1 MGLFSF
7 LKKKEPEPA
16 PAITATIHAQ
26 TVEMKQRTRGE
37 LPLAEIGG
45 YVSPS
50 GGFVNYGRFCVT
62 GMNSSTGRKNTKR
75 YEAQT
80 EADARA
86 AAADDGLVEPM
97 TVQVEP
103 QIPPT
108 DRQMDYALEL
118 EAMLPDGVCK
128 EDVSAIISRITD
140 EDETAPDP
148 GLSLYAHA
156 CGVKFSRFVG
166 EKALLSY
173 MVSQMHGAARGEL
186 YAYAVYRQEN
196 GGRFSDPRS
205 LSVYEF
211 LRSCGAEIA
220 EDPALLKSLEDR
232 DVYDFAGPNRGTKV
246 YKMAAARL
254 KQCGAL

>member
-26 TVEMKQRTRGE
+26 TVEVKQRTHGE

-140 EDETAPDP
+140 EDEAAPDP

-186 YAYAVYRQEN
+186 YAYAVYRQES
-196 GGRFSDPRS
+196 GDFYPRS
-205 LSVYEF
+205 P
-211 LRSCGAEIA
+211 CGER
-220 EDPALLKSLEDR
+220 LL
-232 DVYDFAGPNRGTKV
+232 
-246 YKMAAARL
+246 
-254 KQCGAL
+254 

>member
-1 MGLFSF
+1 MSVGFI
-7 LKKKEPEPA
+7 PA
-16 PAITATIHAQ
+16 
-26 TVEMKQRTRGE
+26 
-37 LPLAEIGG
+37 
-45 YVSPS
+45 
-50 GGFVNYGRFCVT
+50 
-62 GMNSSTGRKNTKR
+62 
-75 YEAQT
+75 
-80 EADARA
+80 
-86 AAADDGLVEPM
+86 
-97 TVQVEP
+97 
-103 QIPPT
+103 
-108 DRQMDYALEL
+108 
-118 EAMLPDGVCK
+118 

-140 EDETAPDP
+140 EDEAAPDP

-186 YAYAVYRQEN
+186 YAYAVYRQEG

-246 YKMAAARL
+246 YKMAAAIL

>member
-26 TVEMKQRTRGE
+26 AVEVKQRTRGE

-62 GMNSSTGRKNTKR
+62 VMNSSTGRKNTKR

-128 EDVSAIISRITD
+128 DDVSAIISRITD
-140 EDETAPDP
+140 DDEAAPDP

-186 YAYAVYRQEN
+186 YAYAVYRQEI

-254 KQCGAL
+254 KQCRAL

>member
-1 MGLFSF
+1 
-7 LKKKEPEPA
+7 
-16 PAITATIHAQ
+16 
-26 TVEMKQRTRGE
+26 
-37 LPLAEIGG
+37 
-45 YVSPS
+45 
-50 GGFVNYGRFCVT
+50 
-62 GMNSSTGRKNTKR
+62 
-75 YEAQT
+75 
-80 EADARA
+80 
-86 AAADDGLVEPM
+86 
-97 TVQVEP
+97 
-103 QIPPT
+103 
-108 DRQMDYALEL
+108 MDYALEL

-140 EDETAPDP
+140 EDEAAPDP

-156 CGVKFSRFVG
+156 FGVKFSRFVG

-173 MVSQMHGAARGEL
+173 MVSQMHGAVRGEL
-186 YAYAVYRQEN
+186 YAYAVYRQES

>member
-26 TVEMKQRTRGE
+26 TVEVKQRTRGE

-86 AAADDGLVEPM
+86 AAADDG
-97 TVQVEP
+97 
-103 QIPPT
+103 
-108 DRQMDYALEL
+108 EL

-140 EDETAPDP
+140 EDEAAPDP

-186 YAYAVYRQEN
+186 YAYAVYRQES

-246 YKMAAARL
+246 YKMAAAIL

>member
-16 PAITATIHAQ
+16 PAITAMIHAQ
-26 TVEMKQRTRGE
+26 TVEVKQRTRGE

-140 EDETAPDP
+140 EDEAAPDP

-186 YAYAVYRQEN
+186 YAYAVYRQES
-196 GGRFSDPRS
+196 GGRFSDPRG

-254 KQCGAL
+254 KQRGAL

>member
-26 TVEMKQRTRGE
+26 TVEVKQRTHGE

-140 EDETAPDP
+140 EDEAAPDP

-186 YAYAVYRQEN
+186 YAYAVYRQESC
-196 GGRFSDPRS
+196 GRFSDPRG

-211 LRSCGAEIA
+211 LHSCGAEIA

>member
-26 TVEMKQRTRGE
+26 TVEVKQRTRGE

-75 YEAQT
+75 YETQT

-86 AAADDGLVEPM
+86 AAADDGLV
-97 TVQVEP
+97 
-103 QIPPT
+103 
-108 DRQMDYALEL
+108 DYALEL
-118 EAMLPDGVCK
+118 EAMLPDGVCR

-140 EDETAPDP
+140 EDEAAPDP

-186 YAYAVYRQEN
+186 YAYAVYRQES

-220 EDPALLKSLEDR
+220 EDPALLKSR

>member
-26 TVEMKQRTRGE
+26 TVEVKQRTRGE

-86 AAADDGLVEPM
+86 CLF
-97 TVQVEP
+97 
-103 QIPPT
+103 IH
-108 DRQMDYALEL
+108 
-118 EAMLPDGVCK
+118 
-128 EDVSAIISRITD
+128 I
-140 EDETAPDP
+140 
-148 GLSLYAHA
+148 
-156 CGVKFSRFVG
+156 
-166 EKALLSY
+166 
-173 MVSQMHGAARGEL
+173 
-186 YAYAVYRQEN
+186 
-196 GGRFSDPRS
+196 
-205 LSVYEF
+205 
-211 LRSCGAEIA
+211 
-220 EDPALLKSLEDR
+220 
-232 DVYDFAGPNRGTKV
+232 
-246 YKMAAARL
+246 
-254 KQCGAL
+254 

>member
-26 TVEMKQRTRGE
+26 TVEVKQRTRGE

-86 AAADDGLVEPM
+86 A
-97 TVQVEP
+97 
-103 QIPPT
+103 PT
-108 DRQMDYALEL
+108 LWDPCGRA
-118 EAMLPDGVCK
+118 PR
-128 EDVSAIISRITD
+128 AI
-140 EDETAPDP
+140 A
-148 GLSLYAHA
+148 
-156 CGVKFSRFVG
+156 
-166 EKALLSY
+166 EKAP
-173 MVSQMHGAARGEL
+173 HL
-186 YAYAVYRQEN
+186 Y
-196 GGRFSDPRS
+196 S
-205 LSVYEF
+205 
-211 LRSCGAEIA
+211 
-220 EDPALLKSLEDR
+220 
-232 DVYDFAGPNRGTKV
+232 
-246 YKMAAARL
+246 
-254 KQCGAL
+254 

>member
-1 MGLFSF
+1 MGLFNF
-7 LKKKEPEPA
+7 LKKKEQEPT
-16 PAITATIHAQ
+16 PAITASIHTQ
-26 TVEMKQRTRGE
+26 TVEVKQQTRGE

-62 GMNSSTGRKNTKR
+62 GVNSTTGRKNTKR
-75 YEAQT
+75 YETQT

-86 AAADDGLVEPM
+86 AAALDGLVEPM
-97 TVQVEP
+97 AVQVEP
-103 QIPPT
+103 QIAPT

-140 EDETAPDP
+140 EDEAAPDP

-186 YAYAVYRQEN
+186 YAYAVYRQER
-196 GGRFSDPRS
+196 GGAFSDPRC
-205 LSVYEF
+205 LPVYES
-211 LRSCGAEIA
+211 LRSCGDEIA
-220 EDPALLKSLEDR
+220 EDPALLKSLEER

>member
-26 TVEMKQRTRGE
+26 TVEVKQRTRGE

-140 EDETAPDP
+140 EDEAAPD
-148 GLSLYAHA
+148 AT
-156 CGVKFSRFVG
+156 
-166 EKALLSY
+166 
-173 MVSQMHGAARGEL
+173 
-186 YAYAVYRQEN
+186 
-196 GGRFSDPRS
+196 PRS
-205 LSVYEF
+205 SSCPRRSGSGTFPSVSPPSYGVVVKKKRTADSVE
-211 LRSCGAEIA
+211 
-220 EDPALLKSLEDR
+220 SLC
-232 DVYDFAGPNRGTKV
+232 V
-246 YKMAAARL
+246 
-254 KQCGAL
+254 